1 MGRHSRRAKNKP
13 KKYNEN
19 KAESLF
25 NFFDASLSALIS
37 IFNNTPNG
45 KVKKHYRVYKVK

>member
-19 KAESLF
+19 TAVSLF
-25 NFFDASLSALIS
+25 NFFDASLSALTS
-37 IFNNTPNG
+37 IFNSSPNG
-45 KVKKHYRVYKVK
+45 KIKKHYRVYKVK